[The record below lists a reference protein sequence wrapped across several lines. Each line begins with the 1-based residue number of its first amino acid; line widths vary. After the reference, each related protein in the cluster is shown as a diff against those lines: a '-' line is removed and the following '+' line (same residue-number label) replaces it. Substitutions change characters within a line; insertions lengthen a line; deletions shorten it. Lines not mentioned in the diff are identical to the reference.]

1 MSAQEEIP
9 KINNELEQA
18 RCDFNETLMQDRKC
32 GRAYPF
38 DHSSEYSLWANALI

>member
-38 DHSSEYSLWANALI
+38 DHSSEHPLSANALI